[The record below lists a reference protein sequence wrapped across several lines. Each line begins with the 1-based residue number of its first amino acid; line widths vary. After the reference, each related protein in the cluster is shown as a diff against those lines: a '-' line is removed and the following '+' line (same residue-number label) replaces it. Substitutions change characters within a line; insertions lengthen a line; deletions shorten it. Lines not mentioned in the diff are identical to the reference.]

1 MALTE
6 SSSETQITFKRGFT
20 WRALFGLIMVALLLI
35 PVNIYLNL
43 STGMFVST
51 AAVYIIAILL
61 SEIAR
66 FTGNPL
72 SKHEMFIIYSTVGAV
87 ALSIPPYY
95 GLVYRAF
102 FVNTPVTF
110 AYTING
116 VPLPYLI
123 PEWLAPP
130 FGSAAY
136 MDRTLFQIQWL
147 KPIFITS
154 AFFFLSFI
162 ADFALS
168 IILSYITVER
178 EKLRFP
184 FATIDASLIETI
196 TIRESERMRIFMT
209 GFYPGLIYG
218 AIVYGGFSLGTAII
232 PLPWADFTW
241 FTEKYIPGA
250 LVGVA
255 TEPTSFIFGLMLPL
269 SVSGMMLV
277 ASLFVWIVLNYIF
290 TINPAFFPD
299 WANEYHRGMTIAS
312 VYQRTFQRIWISPQ
326 FGFVLG
332 FAAAVVI
339 LFRKSIAGAIV
350 GGLRAAKSRSE
361 NFPSFPLAIALYLV
375 GTLGSVAL
383 FMFLVPEMPFYIP
396 LVTSLLVS
404 FMIGIL
410 AAYSVGELGFFPS
423 MPWPWQ
429 AIVYF
434 TPYQGYAGWVTSPYI
449 CLGAPGGVSQ
459 AIKVSYLTE
468 TRPKDYFKAWA
479 VAAVLN
485 IVFGLIIMDTLWRL
499 APIPSSAYPGSMIYW
514 PLGAT
519 NDSLYITRQIRL
531 DPLLVAVSGA
541 LSFALYI
548 LSFLLQRMGIM
559 FSAIALVIGF
569 YTIPTASITTF
580 LGSFV
585 GHYGIRRY
593 LGTERWASV
602 RGVFAAGIFAGVG
615 VFLGIGVSMTLIAK
629 AAWVWPW

>member
-6 SSSETQITFKRGFT
+6 GLEESKIKFKRGFT
-20 WRALFGLIMVALLLI
+20 WRALFGLIMVALLLL
-35 PVNIYLNL
+35 PVNIYLSL
-43 STGMFVST
+43 STGMLVST
-51 AAVYIIAILL
+51 AAVYIILILL

-72 SKHEMFIIYSTVGAV
+72 SRQELFIIYSTIGAV
-87 ALSIPPYY
+87 AVSIPPYY

-110 AYTING
+110 AYMING
-116 VPLPYLI
+116 VPLPYLVPDWI
-123 PEWLAPP
+123 APP
-130 FGSAAY
+130 LGSAAY
-136 MDRTLFQIQWL
+136 MERTLFQVQWL
-147 KPIFITS
+147 KPILTTS
-154 AFFFLSFI
+154 LFFFLAFT
-162 ADFALS
+162 ADLALS

-184 FATIDASLIETI
+184 FATIDASLIETV
-196 TIRESERMRIFMT
+196 TVRESERMRVFMT

-232 PLPWADFTW
+232 PLPWADLTW
-241 FTEKYIPGA
+241 FTEKYVPGA

-269 SVSGMMLV
+269 SVSGTML
-277 ASLFVWIVLNYIF
+277 AGSLLVWIVLNYIF

-326 FGFVLG
+326 FGFALG
-332 FAAAVVI
+332 FAVALLV

-350 GGLRAAKSRSE
+350 GGLRATKSRSE
-361 NFPSFPLAIALYLV
+361 NFPSFTLAIALYLV

-396 LVTSLLVS
+396 LGTSLSVS
-404 FMIGIL
+404 FMIGTL
-410 AAYSVGELGFFPS
+410 AAYSVGQLGFFPT

-449 CLGAPGGVSQ
+449 CLGSPGGVSQ

-485 IVFGLIIMDTLWRL
+485 IVFGLLIMDSLWRL

-514 PLGAT
+514 PLSAT
-519 NDSLYITRQIRL
+519 SDSLYVTRQIRL
-531 DPLLVAVSGA
+531 DPLLVMGSGA
-541 LSFALYI
+541 LSFALY
-548 LSFLLQRMGIM
+548 FLGFMLQRIGIP
-559 FSAIALVIGF
+559 FSPIALVIGF
-569 YTIPTASITTF
+569 YTIPVASITTF

-593 LGTERWASV
+593 LGTERWAAV

-615 VFLGIGVSMTLIAK
+615 VFLGVGVSMTLIAK